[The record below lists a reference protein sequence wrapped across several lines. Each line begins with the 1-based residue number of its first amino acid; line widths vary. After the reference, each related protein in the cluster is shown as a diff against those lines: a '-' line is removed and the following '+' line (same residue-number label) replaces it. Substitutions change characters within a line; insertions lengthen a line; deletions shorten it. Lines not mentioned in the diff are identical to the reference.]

1 MMIGQYQVQGC
12 SLKVVGNL
20 RISNEELSGAS
31 SATDRAH
38 KGFKPKTLTVSLQ
51 INQNSPEHLT
61 RLIELAESVNE
72 QGKQTVYTLVDPTAK
87 AMNIRQVQFNDN
99 FSVREAS
106 DKRLW
111 QGQFTLSEY
120 RSVPEKVE
128 QRQPRKDPK
137 KQQADGKS
145 IPPDGPQQGSTNENN
160 EPELTSFE
168 QYLKEIDEAI
178 GPSETEQLA
187 ENQSAEHTADTA

>member
-1 MMIGQYQVQGC
+1 MMIGDYQVQG
-12 SLKVVGNL
+12 SNLQVVGGL

-51 INQNSPEHLT
+51 IKQSQPEQLT
-61 RLIELAESVNE
+61 RLIELAEGVDKA
-72 QGKQTVYTLVDPTAK
+72 GKQTVYTLVDNTAK

-99 FSVREAS
+99 LSARESA

-111 QGQFTLSEY
+111 QVQFTLAEY

-128 QRQPRKDPK
+128 QRQPKKDPK
-137 KQQADGKS
+137 KQQADGQP
-145 IPPDGPQQGSTNENN
+145 IGSDNQASN
-160 EPELTSFE
+160 EPALTEFE
-168 QYLKEIDEAI
+168 QLLKQIDEQI
-178 GPSETEQLA
+178 GPRETEQPA
-187 ENQSAEHTADTA
+187 DDQSADNTASAA